1 MGAIFSVSVWDHRPT
16 AAELLD
22 DRIARG
28 WVATPTGTV
37 DGPVVLGYAAC
48 RFPAEGAT
56 MKTS

>member
-1 MGAIFSVSVWDHRPT
+1 VNAVSVWDHRPT

-37 DGPVVLGYAAC
+37 DGPVVMGYAAC
-48 RFPAEGAT
+48 RFPATIE
-56 MKTS
+56 S